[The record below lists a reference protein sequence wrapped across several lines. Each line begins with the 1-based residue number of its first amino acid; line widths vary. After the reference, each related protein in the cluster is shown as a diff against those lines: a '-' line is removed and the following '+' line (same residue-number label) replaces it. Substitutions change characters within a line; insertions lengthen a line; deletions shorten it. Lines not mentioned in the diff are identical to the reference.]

1 MKFAKSKK
9 LREAVRCAIYAR
21 ISTDMQRE
29 ESIEDQ
35 FRECERLAKAQ
46 GFEIVARF
54 QDIGISGG
62 TTSRPGYQALL
73 TAARADQF
81 DVIVTEDISRLWRN
95 RAEFGPRSAELEDL
109 GIDWV
114 SCVGQDTRRDGW
126 GLVISILG
134 AMAEYARKEAS
145 YRTRRGL
152 EGLAKA
158 GKPTGR
164 RPYGYIPASR
174 SETKTFEINQD
185 EAAIVERIFKL
196 YVDGYS
202 PQAIAKMLNREGI
215 PSPRANTKKVKYKK
229 LGWRGS
235 AIAGCFKRRMGILN
249 NEIYCGEVN
258 WGVSRWPQSAAD
270 SENRTRVEVPKDEW
284 THHHDESLR
293 IISDELWKSVKERQA
308 SIRAGIGER
317 VRNGMAKDAAN
328 RTGAG
333 PKYLLSSLLQCSYCG
348 SNYVI
353 CGRNVYGCAANKNGG
368 NTVCSNDAKFRRQAA
383 ENEVLMGITLQ
394 LLEPEAIEAICSE
407 VRTLLRQP
415 RPRPTNW
422 VAQIKDLRERID
434 NLTEFIASGH
444 TRASPAVCAKLS
456 DHEQELARLERA
468 QAESE
473 AHAKAPELL
482 LADLTERATR
492 AVRSLRETLS
502 KGDIAKSRQEIEEH
516 IGKLTVEADQQEIRL
531 YSNKLHAVTRLL
543 RAANAPANLFGSG
556 GRI

>member
-1 MKFAKSKK
+1 MKFAKNK
-9 LREAVRCAIYAR
+9 LRDAIRCAIYAR

-46 GFEIVARF
+46 GFEVVARF

-81 DVIVTEDISRLWRN
+81 EVIVTEDISRLWRN

-164 RPYGYIPASR
+164 KPYGYIPASK
-174 SETKTFEINQD
+174 SETKTFEINHEQ
-185 EAAIVERIFKL
+185 AAVVERIFKL

-202 PQAIAKMLNREGI
+202 PRAIATMLNNEGV
-215 PSPRANTKKVKYKK
+215 PSPKANTKFKKYRN

-235 AIAGCFKRRMGILN
+235 AIAGCAKRRMGILN

-270 SENRTRVEVPKDEW
+270 SENRTRLEVPEDEW
-284 THHHDESLR
+284 TYHHDESLR
-293 IISDELWKSVKERQA
+293 IISDELWNSVKERQT
-308 SIRAGIGER
+308 GITKLIGDR
-317 VRNGMAKDAAN
+317 ISKGIAKSAAT

-333 PKYLLSSLLQCSYCG
+333 PKYLLSGLLQCSYCR

-353 CGRNVYGCAANKNGG
+353 CGRDVYGCAANKNGG
-368 NTVCSNDAKFRRQAA
+368 STMCSNDARIRRQAA
-383 ENEVLMGITLQ
+383 ENEVLLGITLE
-394 LLEPEAIEAICSE
+394 LLTPEAIEAICSE
-407 VRTLLRQP
+407 VRALLRKP
-415 RPRPTNW
+415 KPPAVNNA
-422 VAQIKDLRERID
+422 AQIKLLRAQID
-434 NLTEFIASGH
+434 NLTDAIANGVMRPSV
-444 TRASPAVCAKLS
+444 ALS
-456 DHEQELARLERA
+456 ARLSEAEMELARLERG
-468 QAESE
+468 QRESE
-473 AHAKAPELL
+473 AATRAPELL

-492 AVRSLRETLS
+492 AVGSLRETLS
-502 KGDIAKSRQEIEEH
+502 KGDIAKSRQEIGEY
-516 IGKLTVEADQQEIRL
+516 IGKLTVEADEQEIRL

-543 RAANAPANLFGSG
+543 RASNAPANLYGSG